1 MKKHGA
7 VVIYAAIVDTFPS
20 LCSWLGIYG
29 HSRFCNTDTE
39 DIVGLHES
47 IRRLNR
53 HYARA
58 SMSSAPDEP
67 YKFNGLIASPNHRFF
82 IRPIG
87 RLYHQ

>member
-1 MKKHGA
+1 M
-7 VVIYAAIVDTFPS
+7 VR
-20 LCSWLGIYG
+20 IYG

-47 IRRLNR
+47 IRRLNK

-67 YKFNGLIASPNHRFF
+67 YKFNGLMASPNHRFF

-87 RLYHQ
+87 RLIHQ